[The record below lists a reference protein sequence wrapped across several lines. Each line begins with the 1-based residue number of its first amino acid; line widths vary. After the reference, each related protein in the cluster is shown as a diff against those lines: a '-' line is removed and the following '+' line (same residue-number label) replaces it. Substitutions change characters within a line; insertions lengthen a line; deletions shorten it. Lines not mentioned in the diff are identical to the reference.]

1 VSPRRNLV
9 GPEFDAWYENRLI
22 RYPLRMV
29 SCDHFTSSVLV
40 STFKPGGEFKV
51 QTSCRYDPTI
61 IIIDTVWR
69 MYVIPKFAGF
79 LDYKNTH

>member
-1 VSPRRNLV
+1 MQAESVRVSPRRNLV

-40 STFKPGGEFKV
+40 STSKRSHLVENSKFKRAAV
-51 QTSCRYDPTI
+51 TI
-61 IIIDTVWR
+61 QQ
-69 MYVIPKFAGF
+69 
-79 LDYKNTH
+79 LS